1 MNPSPLTHAAAAE
14 HGHALLAAA
23 ERSRR
28 AQASVRE
35 VSAAAVL
42 PPAERRRAV
51 RAALLRACGG
61 ASVERP

>member
-14 HGHALLAAA
+14 HGHAMLAAD
-23 ERSRR
+23 RSRR
-28 AQASVRE
+28 AQATVRE

-51 RAALLRACGG
+51 RAALLRASGG
-61 ASVERP
+61 ATVERP